1 MTSHSDIV
9 IVGGGIGGLTCALAL
24 QQRGFRPRVL
34 ERAREISEIG
44 AGLQISPN
52 ASCVLNAL
60 GLETTL
66 AEQGCYPE
74 GIHAHHW
81 ESGRSQVHVRFADL
95 AYDSPYIHI
104 HRADLLGALLA
115 AVRANDPRAV
125 QEGTAVQA
133 VENGVNE
140 ARVVMKNGDWLRAS
154 WVIAADGIHSRTR
167 DYVSNQSTAP
177 SFTGNIAWRGLIPVS
192 ELPQGLQPPRD
203 ANIWMGPGAHVVMYY
218 VRRYEQLNFVAVTER
233 DNWQQESWTEKAS
246 LKDMLGDFAGWDPT
260 LFQILAQADPNAC
273 YRWALFDRDPLPEWY
288 RGRVV
293 LLGDAVHPML
303 PFVAQ
308 GAAQAIEDAWVLA
321 DALARWQKAPQFDPA
336 AWYQM
341 QRAPRTDR
349 IQRLA
354 RENMKLF
361 HERRAA
367 VRVARDLAAG
377 GLAALSPKLAARRVD
392 WIYRWSPDT

>member
-1 MTSHSDIV
+1 MTNHADIV

-24 QQRGFRPRVL
+24 QQRGLRPRVL
-34 ERAREISEIG
+34 ERASEISEIG

-52 ASCVLNAL
+52 ASSVLFAL
-60 GLETTL
+60 GLEGAL
-66 AEQGCYPE
+66 RKDGCFPD

-81 ESGRSQVHVRFADL
+81 ESGKSQTQVRFADL
-95 AYDSPYIHI
+95 DYASPYIHL
-104 HRADLLGALLA
+104 HRADLVGALLA
-115 AVRANDPRAV
+115 AVRANDPDAV
-125 QEGTAVQA
+125 QEGTLVQA
-133 VENGVNE
+133 VENGVDE
-140 ARVVMKNGDWLRAS
+140 ARVVMSNGEWLRAQ
-154 WVIAADGIHSRTR
+154 WVIAADGIHSACR
-167 DYVSNQSTAP
+167 DYVCNAPAPP
-177 SFTGNIAWRGLIPVS
+177 SFTGNVAWRGLIPVS
-192 ELPQGLQPPRD
+192 DVPEHIRPPRD

-273 YRWALFDRDPLPEWY
+273 YRWALFDREPLADWY

-321 DALARWQKAPQFDPA
+321 EALARWQKAPQFEPA
-336 AWYQM
+336 AWYQA

-354 RENMKLF
+354 RDNMKLF

-367 VRVARDLAAG
+367 VRVARDLVAG
-377 GLAALSPKLAARRVD
+377 GLAAVSPRLAARRVD
-392 WIYRWSPDT
+392 WIYRQGS